1 LQTSS
6 GLRGPFASYCE
17 SLTIIV
23 EAAAGI
29 AGGDLQLFV
38 FSVEIYSKQEQLKRT
53 VASVS
58 RDVFLLEI
66 RCSFGAHRPTCEM
79 IIMLSMLSW
88 LQAGMYTIIHRPLTP
103 HIESYYTHKMA
114 TVL

>member
-1 LQTSS
+1 
-6 GLRGPFASYCE
+6 LRGPFASYCE

-23 EAAAGI
+23 EAAVGI

-38 FSVEIYSKQEQLKRT
+38 FSVEIYSKQEQVKRT

-88 LQAGMYTIIHRPLTP
+88 LQAGMYTTQLNSTENYGRRCLTP
-103 HIESYYTHKMA
+103 LSPHRNYILS
-114 TVL
+114 

>member
-1 LQTSS
+1 M
-6 GLRGPFASYCE
+6 RGPFASYCE

-23 EAAAGI
+23 EAAVGI

-38 FSVEIYSKQEQLKRT
+38 FSVEIYSKQEQVKRT

-88 LQAGMYTIIHRPLTP
+88 LQAGMYTTQLNSTENYGRRCLTP
-103 HIESYYTHKMA
+103 LSPHRNYILS
-114 TVL
+114 